1 MRNIIWIVIDG
12 VRNYPCPDDPEKM
25 GKPLLIDEIAKEGVE
40 FSNVVASATST
51 MMSVSSM
58 MLSIPAY
65 YLARNLNDF
74 RIDKTYFE
82 SFFSILEQH
91 NYSSYSITIS
101 YEMRRDSWKH
111 TLRPVEERF
120 WPKGMKRMMHWNN
133 EPPNP
138 IAFNLLDEGMK
149 EPFFLYMHY
158 NGRRDGVV
166 ADRVAALLERLYDD
180 SILVIGSP
188 YGAKT
193 QTGHIFNST

>member
-1 MRNIIWIVIDG
+1 
-12 VRNYPCPDDPEKM
+12 
-25 GKPLLIDEIAKEGVE
+25 
-40 FSNVVASATST
+40 
-51 MMSVSSM
+51 
-58 MLSIPAY
+58 
-65 YLARNLNDF
+65 
-74 RIDKTYFE
+74 
-82 SFFSILEQH
+82 
-91 NYSSYSITIS
+91 
-101 YEMRRDSWKH
+101 MRRGSWKH
-111 TLRPVEERF
+111 ILRPVEERF